1 MELPVFFVPGF
12 VHSRQMQMAAAT
24 TPTGLERRPIT
35 REIKKPSP
43 SCATRIAFKRYTNVF
58 FSSPFPST
66 NSRSLT
72 LARHY
77 RYNQPHT
84 HTHTGVCVCKCV
96 DMCLCVNLSGRNAA
110 AVAPL
115 SLSWFDYVS
124 HFSYR
129 VFTGLQRFFYGAY
142 RTRNGLGMGLVDV
155 LFLIES
161 NDTRAASPRMFPI
174 LFESTRMIWSDVDF
188 FYFALQARPSSGSSL
203 SLSHLESRRQPSH
216 DAPQLNIQTRRAI
229 RGYITIFHEKKNWS
243 EPARTPGSR

>member
-1 MELPVFFVPGF
+1 
-12 VHSRQMQMAAAT
+12 
-24 TPTGLERRPIT
+24 
-35 REIKKPSP
+35 
-43 SCATRIAFKRYTNVF
+43 
-58 FSSPFPST
+58 
-66 NSRSLT
+66 
-72 LARHY
+72 
-77 RYNQPHT
+77 
-84 HTHTGVCVCKCV
+84 
-96 DMCLCVNLSGRNAA
+96 MCLCVNLSGRNAA

-188 FYFALQARPSSGSSL
+188 FLFCSTGAAVIRFVFKPVPLGKQTPAEPWRTATQHPDA
-203 SLSHLESRRQPSH
+203 PSH
-216 DAPQLNIQTRRAI
+216 PRIHHDFSRKKKLVGTCSDAWLAVISVTD
-229 RGYITIFHEKKNWS
+229 RGE
-243 EPARTPGSR
+243 GSLTVL